1 MNNVPVFE
9 AIKLNDQ
16 RSRSKFCP
24 LPRRFATYLFSS
36 RWRYISVTLSSPS
49 KARRN
54 ADLSIHP
61 GVTLKVFL
69 HFQPQ
74 GILKWKKG
82 NIMFHHFYNNK
93 YLQSANF
100 Q

>member
-1 MNNVPVFE
+1 M
-9 AIKLNDQ
+9 
-16 RSRSKFCP
+16 
-24 LPRRFATYLFSS
+24 
-36 RWRYISVTLSSPS
+36 TLSSPS
-49 KARRN
+49 KARRK

-82 NIMFHHFYNNK
+82 DIILHYFNNNK

-100 Q
+100 QWK